1 MAKNKKSK
9 SLLNE
14 ATVRRMM
21 RLADIPELSESFFA
35 EDYGTGDAKGRTT
48 KKGQKDEPGEDGY
61 KKDAYGTPG
70 KGEEDK
76 PEKGPKAKSPGY
88 RPKADGQESS
98 TNENLFAEDEHEEEE
113 IDAMGDE
120 LGAEDDIADEEGAE
134 LDAEAS
140 GGDAEITPEAAQAIV
155 DLAAQLEASG
165 ALEGGEEVVDAE
177 AEVEMSDVGGE
188 EEVEI
193 EGEEEIEELEEAL
206 AKLGIEVIDDK
217 KLNEAVRKRVIARL
231 RKEKRARL
239 QEAKINKIAD
249 RIFARL
255 QKK

>member
-21 RLADIPELSESFFA
+21 KLADIPELSESFFSEGGKEGDRKVGGPYTHERDDTQ
-35 EDYGTGDAKGRTT
+35 ED
-48 KKGQKDEPGEDGY
+48 
-61 KKDAYGTPG
+61 
-70 KGEEDK
+70 EDK
-76 PEKGPKAKSPGY
+76 SDYEDPTSAAGKERRKAAGLK
-88 RPKADGQESS
+88 
-98 TNENLFAEDEHEEEE
+98 EDEHEEEE

-120 LGAEDDIADEEGAE
+120 LGAEDHIADEEADE

-140 GGDAEITPEAAQAIV
+140 EGDAEITPEAAQAIV

-231 RKEKRARL
+231 RKEKRAQM
-239 QEAKINKIAD
+239 QEAKVNQIAD

>member
-21 RLADIPELSESFFA
+21 RLADIPELSESFFSETGA
-35 EDYGTGDAKGRTT
+35 GRKGSSYGDLGKAPDDPTARDYEETRKGDETESGASAYGPYPSKG
-48 KKGQKDEPGEDGY
+48 DEKEDGGR
-61 KKDAYGTPG
+61 AYMGEADE
-70 KGEEDK
+70 EEDAL
-76 PEKGPKAKSPGY
+76 E
-88 RPKADGQESS
+88 
-98 TNENLFAEDEHEEEE
+98 
-113 IDAMGDE
+113 DE
-120 LGAEDDIADEEGAE
+120 LGAEDEIADEEGAE

-165 ALEGGEEVVDAE
+165 ALEGGEEEVE
-177 AEVEMSDVGGE
+177 AEVEMSDVDGE
-188 EEVEI
+188 EEVEV
-193 EGEEEIEELEEAL
+193 EGEEEEFEGLEEAL
-206 AKLGIEVIDDK
+206 AKHGIEVIDDK

-231 RKEKRARL
+231 RKEKRAKA
-239 QEAKINKIAD
+239 QEAKVNQIAD

>member
-21 RLADIPELSESFFA
+21 RLADIPELSESFFNETEGYKDREDDHLGA
-35 EDYGTGDAKGRTT
+35 EDGPEGDKE
-48 KKGQKDEPGEDGY
+48 QSFKDRRD
-61 KKDAYGTPG
+61 DAYGKWG
-70 KGEEDK
+70 KRGEEDRGTSL
-76 PEKGPKAKSPGY
+76 E
-88 RPKADGQESS
+88 
-98 TNENLFAEDEHEEEE
+98 EDEHEEEE

-165 ALEGGEEVVDAE
+165 ALEGGEEEVE

-206 AKLGIEVIDDK
+206 ATLGIEVIDDK

-231 RKEKRARL
+231 RKEKRAQM
-239 QEAKINKIAD
+239 QEAKVNKIAD

-255 QKK
+255 QKLQKK

>member
-1 MAKNKKSK
+1 
-9 SLLNE
+9 
-14 ATVRRMM
+14 MM
-21 RLADIPELSESFFA
+21 RLADIPELSESFFS
-35 EDYGTGDAKGRTT
+35 EDSKAHEYRREEEDGVEKRAGEDKYGHYKDYMDDTDE
-48 KKGQKDEPGEDGY
+48 KKGDDSSTHPGRKDY
-61 KKDAYGTPG
+61 MK
-70 KGEEDK
+70 EED
-76 PEKGPKAKSPGY
+76 
-88 RPKADGQESS
+88 
-98 TNENLFAEDEHEEEE
+98 AEDEHEEEE

-120 LGAEDDIADEEGAE
+120 LGAEDHEADEEADE

-140 GGDAEITPEAAQAIV
+140 EGDAEITPEAAQAIV

-165 ALEGGEEVVDAE
+165 ALEGGEEEVE

-231 RKEKRARL
+231 RKEKRAQM
-239 QEAKINKIAD
+239 QEAKVNKIAD

-255 QKK
+255 QKLQKK

>member
-1 MAKNKKSK
+1 MAKNKK

-21 RLADIPELSESFFA
+21 KLADIPELSESFFSETGA
-35 EDYGTGDAKGRTT
+35 KDKGESRGDLGKDPDDPEARDYTGTREGDKTVSGAS
-48 KKGQKDEPGEDGY
+48 
-61 KKDAYGTPG
+61 AYGRSPSRG
-70 KGEEDK
+70 DKRQGGGRAYMQEDDAEEDAL
-76 PEKGPKAKSPGY
+76 E
-88 RPKADGQESS
+88 
-98 TNENLFAEDEHEEEE
+98 
-113 IDAMGDE
+113 DE
-120 LGAEDDIADEEGAE
+120 LGAEDEIADEEGAE

-165 ALEGGEEVVDAE
+165 ALEGGEEEVE
-177 AEVEMSDVGGE
+177 AEVEMSDVDGEE
-188 EEVEI
+188 EEVEV
-193 EGEEEIEELEEAL
+193 EDEEEFEGLEEAL

-231 RKEKRARL
+231 RKEKRAQV
-239 QEAKINKIAD
+239 QEAKVNKIAD

>member
-21 RLADIPELSESFFA
+21 RLADIPELSESFFS
-35 EDYGTGDAKGRTT
+35 EDSKAHEYRREEEDGVEKRAGEDKYGHYKDYMDDTGE
-48 KKGQKDEPGEDGY
+48 KKGDDSSTHPGRKDY
-61 KKDAYGTPG
+61 MK
-70 KGEEDK
+70 EED
-76 PEKGPKAKSPGY
+76 
-88 RPKADGQESS
+88 
-98 TNENLFAEDEHEEEE
+98 AEDELEATE
-113 IDAMGDE
+113 DE
-120 LGAEDDIADEEGAE
+120 LGAEDDVADEEADE

-140 GGDAEITPEAAQAIV
+140 EGDAEITPEAAQAIV

-165 ALEGGEEVVDAE
+165 ALEGGEEEVE
-177 AEVEMSDVGGE
+177 AEVEMSDVDGE
-188 EEVEI
+188 EEVEV
-193 EGEEEIEELEEAL
+193 EGEEEEFEGLEEAL
-206 AKLGIEVIDDK
+206 AKHGIEVIDDK

-231 RKEKRARL
+231 RKEKRVKA
-239 QEAKINKIAD
+239 QEAKVNQIAD

>member
-21 RLADIPELSESFFA
+21 KLADIPELSTGFVNERWGSDA
-35 EDYGTGDAKGRTT
+35 EEYKREDEDGVETKAGDVGGHYKDYEDDTGE
-48 KKGQKDEPGEDGY
+48 KKGDDSSTHPGRKDY
-61 KKDAYGTPG
+61 MK
-70 KGEEDK
+70 EED
-76 PEKGPKAKSPGY
+76 
-88 RPKADGQESS
+88 
-98 TNENLFAEDEHEEEE
+98 AEDELEATE
-113 IDAMGDE
+113 DE
-120 LGAEDDIADEEGAE
+120 LGAEDDVADEEGAE

-165 ALEGGEEVVDAE
+165 ALEGGEEEVE

-188 EEVEI
+188 EEVEL
-193 EGEEEIEELEEAL
+193 EGEEEIEGLEEAL
-206 AKLGIEVIDDK
+206 ATLGIEVIDDK
-217 KLNEAVRKRVIARL
+217 KVNEAVRKRVIARL
-231 RKEKRARL
+231 RKQKRAQV
-239 QEAKINKIAD
+239 QEAKVNKIAD

>member
-21 RLADIPELSESFFA
+21 RLADIPELSESFFNESEGYKDREDDHLGA
-35 EDYGTGDAKGRTT
+35 EDGPERDKEQSFDDRR
-48 KKGQKDEPGEDGY
+48 D
-61 KKDAYGTPG
+61 DAYGKWGERDKEDRGTSLE
-70 KGEEDK
+70 EED
-76 PEKGPKAKSPGY
+76 ELEAT
-88 RPKADGQESS
+88 E
-98 TNENLFAEDEHEEEE
+98 
-113 IDAMGDE
+113 DE
-120 LGAEDDIADEEGAE
+120 LGAEDEIADEEGAE

-165 ALEGGEEVVDAE
+165 ALEGGEEEVE

-193 EGEEEIEELEEAL
+193 EGEEEIEGLEEAL
-206 AKLGIEVIDDK
+206 ATLGIEVIDDK
-217 KLNEAVRKRVIARL
+217 KVNEAVRKRVIARL
-231 RKEKRARL
+231 RKEKRAQV
-239 QEAKINKIAD
+239 QEAKVNKIAD

>member
-21 RLADIPELSESFFA
+21 RLADIPELSESFFS
-35 EDYGTGDAKGRTT
+35 EDSKAHEYRREEEDGVEKRAGEDKYGHYKDYMDDTGE
-48 KKGQKDEPGEDGY
+48 KKGDDSSTHPGRKDY
-61 KKDAYGTPG
+61 MK
-70 KGEEDK
+70 EEDDDE
-76 PEKGPKAKSPGY
+76 EKLHAT
-88 RPKADGQESS
+88 E
-98 TNENLFAEDEHEEEE
+98 
-113 IDAMGDE
+113 DE
-120 LGAEDDIADEEGAE
+120 LGAEDHEADEEADE

-140 GGDAEITPEAAQAIV
+140 EGDAEITPEAAQAIV

-165 ALEGGEEVVDAE
+165 ALEGGEEEVE
-177 AEVEMSDVGGE
+177 AEVEMSDVDGEVEAE
-188 EEVEI
+188 EEVELD
-193 EGEEEIEELEEAL
+193 EGDDQLNGLEEAL
-206 AKLGIEVIDDK
+206 ATLGIEVIDDK

-231 RKEKRARL
+231 RKEKRVKA
-239 QEAKINKIAD
+239 QEAKVNQIAD

>member
-1 MAKNKKSK
+1 MAKNKK

-21 RLADIPELSESFFA
+21 KLADIPELSENFFSEA
-35 EDYGTGDAKGRTT
+35 GT
-48 KKGQKDEPGEDGY
+48 KDDRKVG
-61 KKDAYGTPG
+61 
-70 KGEEDK
+70 
-76 PEKGPKAKSPGY
+76 GPYTHERDDTQG
-88 RPKADGQESS
+88 
-98 TNENLFAEDEHEEEE
+98 AEDELDYEDPTSAAGKERRKAAGLKEDEDEEEE

-165 ALEGGEEVVDAE
+165 ALEGGEEEVE
-177 AEVEMSDVGGE
+177 AEVEMSDVDGEE
-188 EEVEI
+188 EEVEV
-193 EGEEEIEELEEAL
+193 EDEEEFEGLEEAL

-217 KLNEAVRKRVIARL
+217 KLNEAVRKRVLARL
-231 RKEKRARL
+231 RKEKRA
-239 QEAKINKIAD
+239 QANEVKANKIAN

>member
-21 RLADIPELSESFFA
+21 RLADIPELSESFFNEGGKDGDRKVGGPYTHQDVA
-35 EDYGTGDAKGRTT
+35 TQEADDETDYEDPTSA
-48 KKGQKDEPGEDGY
+48 
-61 KKDAYGTPG
+61 AG
-70 KGEEDK
+70 KERRKAAGLKEED
-76 PEKGPKAKSPGY
+76 E
-88 RPKADGQESS
+88 
-98 TNENLFAEDEHEEEE
+98 EDALE
-113 IDAMGDE
+113 DE

-165 ALEGGEEVVDAE
+165 ALEGGEEEVE

-193 EGEEEIEELEEAL
+193 EGEEEIEGLEEAL
-206 AKLGIEVIDDK
+206 ATLGIEVIDDK
-217 KLNEAVRKRVIARL
+217 KVNEAVRKRVIARL
-231 RKEKRARL
+231 RKEKRAQV
-239 QEAKINKIAD
+239 QEAKVNKIAD

>member
-21 RLADIPELSESFFA
+21 KLADIPELSESFFA
-35 EDYGTGDAKGRTT
+35 EDYGKGDADEPKGRST
-48 KKGQKDEPGEDGY
+48 KKGQKDKPDKKDGY
-61 KKDAYGTPG
+61 EKDAYGAPG
-70 KGEEDK
+70 EGGKTKDDED
-76 PEKGPKAKSPGY
+76 AY
-88 RPKADGQESS
+88 RNES
-98 TNENLFAEDEHEEEE
+98 LFAEDEHEEEE

-120 LGAEDDIADEEGAE
+120 LGAEDHIADEEADE

-140 GGDAEITPEAAQAIV
+140 EGDAEITPEAAQAIV

-231 RKEKRARL
+231 RKEKRAQM
-239 QEAKINKIAD
+239 QEAKVNQIAD

>member
-21 RLADIPELSESFFA
+21 RLADIPELSESFFS
-35 EDYGTGDAKGRTT
+35 EDSKAREYRR
-48 KKGQKDEPGEDGY
+48 EEEDGVEKRAGEGPDGHY
-61 KKDAYGTPG
+61 DAYMGPEGGNKGDDSSTHPG
-70 KGEEDK
+70 RKDYEEVNEED
-76 PEKGPKAKSPGY
+76 E
-88 RPKADGQESS
+88 
-98 TNENLFAEDEHEEEE
+98 L
-113 IDAMGDE
+113 DAVEGE
-120 LGAEDDIADEEGAE
+120 LGHEDDVADEEGAE

-165 ALEGGEEVVDAE
+165 ALEGGEEEVE

-188 EEVEI
+188 EEVEV
-193 EGEEEIEELEEAL
+193 EDEEEFEGLEEAL

-231 RKEKRARL
+231 RKEKRAQM
-239 QEAKINKIAD
+239 QEAKVNKIAD

>member
-21 RLADIPELSESFFA
+21 KLADIPELS
-35 EDYGTGDAKGRTT
+35 TGFVNERWGSKGE
-48 KKGQKDEPGEDGY
+48 QEDGDHEY
-61 KKDAYGTPG
+61 RRKDVDGVETKAGEGPDGHYDAYMGPEGGNKGDDSSTHPG
-70 KGEEDK
+70 RKDYMKEED
-76 PEKGPKAKSPGY
+76 
-88 RPKADGQESS
+88 
-98 TNENLFAEDEHEEEE
+98 AEDELEATE
-113 IDAMGDE
+113 GE
-120 LGAEDDIADEEGAE
+120 LGKEDDIADEEGAE

-165 ALEGGEEVVDAE
+165 ALEGGEEEVE
-177 AEVEMSDVGGE
+177 AEVEMSDVDGEVEAE
-188 EEVEI
+188 EEVELD
-193 EGEEEIEELEEAL
+193 EGDDQFEGLEEAL

-231 RKEKRARL
+231 RKEKRVKA
-239 QEAKINKIAD
+239 QEAKVNQIAD

>member
-1 MAKNKKSK
+1 
-9 SLLNE
+9 
-14 ATVRRMM
+14 
-21 RLADIPELSESFFA
+21 
-35 EDYGTGDAKGRTT
+35 
-48 KKGQKDEPGEDGY
+48 
-61 KKDAYGTPG
+61 
-70 KGEEDK
+70 
-76 PEKGPKAKSPGY
+76 
-88 RPKADGQESS
+88 
-98 TNENLFAEDEHEEEE
+98 
-113 IDAMGDE
+113 MGDE
-120 LGAEDDIADEEGAE
+120 LGAEDHEADEEADE

-140 GGDAEITPEAAQAIV
+140 EGDAEITPEAAQAIV

-165 ALEGGEEVVDAE
+165 ALEGGEEEVE

-231 RKEKRARL
+231 RKEKRAQM
-239 QEAKINKIAD
+239 QEAKVNKIAD

-255 QKK
+255 QKLQKK

>member
-21 RLADIPELSESFFA
+21 KLADIPGLSESFFS
-35 EDYGTGDAKGRTT
+35 EEWSG
-48 KKGQKDEPGEDGY
+48 
-61 KKDAYGTPG
+61 KKDDRHPGGPYTHEKVGTQEDEDKVSYEDPTSAA
-70 KGEEDK
+70 GEERR
-76 PEKGPKAKSPGY
+76 KAAGLEE
-88 RPKADGQESS
+88 ADE
-98 TNENLFAEDEHEEEE
+98 EDEL
-113 IDAMGDE
+113 DATEGE
-120 LGAEDDIADEEGAE
+120 LGKEDDIADEEGAE

-165 ALEGGEEVVDAE
+165 ALEGGEEEVE

-231 RKEKRARL
+231 RKEKRAQM
-239 QEAKINKIAD
+239 QEAKVNKIAD

>member
-21 RLADIPELSESFFA
+21 KLADIPELSESFFS
-35 EDYGTGDAKGRTT
+35 ETT
-48 KKGQKDEPGEDGY
+48 KGERTADDELAYED
-61 KKDAYGTPG
+61 PS
-70 KGEEDK
+70 KGERITQGDTVG
-76 PEKGPKAKSPGY
+76 EKAYVGPSKGEKKEGGGLAY
-88 RPKADGQESS
+88 MQE
-98 TNENLFAEDEHEEEE
+98 EDEEE
-113 IDAMGDE
+113 DALEDE
-120 LGAEDDIADEEGAE
+120 LGAEDHIADEEADE

-140 GGDAEITPEAAQAIV
+140 EGDAEITPEAAQAIV

-231 RKEKRARL
+231 RKEKRVKA
-239 QEAKINKIAD
+239 QEAKVNQIAD

>member
-21 RLADIPELSESFFA
+21 KLADIPELSDNFLA
-35 EDYGTGDAKGRTT
+35 EEAYEWHKGGDSKTR
-48 KKGQKDEPGEDGY
+48 PGE
-61 KKDAYGTPG
+61 KDDDDSAGDKGARGDTDYSGHGDRADDDSSTHPG
-70 KGEEDK
+70 RKDYEEVNEED
-76 PEKGPKAKSPGY
+76 E
-88 RPKADGQESS
+88 
-98 TNENLFAEDEHEEEE
+98 L
-113 IDAMGDE
+113 DAVEGE
-120 LGAEDDIADEEGAE
+120 LGHEDDVADEEGAE

-165 ALEGGEEVVDAE
+165 ALEGGEEEVEAE

-231 RKEKRARL
+231 RKEKRVKA
-239 QEAKINKIAD
+239 QEAKVNQIAD

>member
-21 RLADIPELSESFFA
+21 KLADIPELS
-35 EDYGTGDAKGRTT
+35 TGFVNERWGSKGE
-48 KKGQKDEPGEDGY
+48 QEDGDHEY
-61 KKDAYGTPG
+61 RRKDVDGVETKAGEGPDGHYDAYMGPEGGNKGDDSSTHPG
-70 KGEEDK
+70 RKDYMKEED
-76 PEKGPKAKSPGY
+76 
-88 RPKADGQESS
+88 
-98 TNENLFAEDEHEEEE
+98 AEDELEATE
-113 IDAMGDE
+113 DE
-120 LGAEDDIADEEGAE
+120 LGAEDEVADEEGAE

-165 ALEGGEEVVDAE
+165 ALEGGEEEVE

-188 EEVEI
+188 EEAEVE
-193 EGEEEIEELEEAL
+193 GDEEEFEGLEEAL

-231 RKEKRARL
+231 RKEKRVKA
-239 QEAKINKIAD
+239 QEAKVNQIAD

>member
-21 RLADIPELSESFFA
+21 KLADIPELSDNFLSEESSDKWGHGGP
-35 EDYGTGDAKGRTT
+35 EDEETDRHEFRRHRDKEGKETKSGENKYGDYKDYMDVT
-48 KKGQKDEPGEDGY
+48 GQKKDDKSKTHPGHPDFM
-61 KKDAYGTPG
+61 P
-70 KGEEDK
+70 EDK
-76 PEKGPKAKSPGY
+76 
-88 RPKADGQESS
+88 
-98 TNENLFAEDEHEEEE
+98 HEEEE

-120 LGAEDDIADEEGAE
+120 LGAEDHEADEEADE

-140 GGDAEITPEAAQAIV
+140 EGDAEITPEAAQAIV

-165 ALEGGEEVVDAE
+165 ALEGGEEEVE
-177 AEVEMSDVGGE
+177 AEVEMSDVEGE
-188 EEVEI
+188 V

-217 KLNEAVRKRVIARL
+217 KLNEAVHKRVIARL

-239 QEAKINKIAD
+239 QEAKVNKVAD

-255 QKK
+255 KNLKK

>member
-21 RLADIPELSESFFA
+21 RLADIPELSESFFSETGA
-35 EDYGTGDAKGRTT
+35 GRKGSSYGDLGKAPDDPTARDYEETRKGDETESGASAYGPYPSKG
-48 KKGQKDEPGEDGY
+48 DEKEDGGR
-61 KKDAYGTPG
+61 AYM
-70 KGEEDK
+70 GE
-76 PEKGPKAKSPGY
+76 
-88 RPKADGQESS
+88 
-98 TNENLFAEDEHEEEE
+98 
-113 IDAMGDE
+113 
-120 LGAEDDIADEEGAE
+120 ADEEEDALEDE

-140 GGDAEITPEAAQAIV
+140 GGDAEIPPEAAQAIV

-165 ALEGGEEVVDAE
+165 ALEGGEEEVE
-177 AEVEMSDVGGE
+177 AEVEMSDVDGE
-188 EEVEI
+188 EEVEV
-193 EGEEEIEELEEAL
+193 EGEEEEFEGLEEAL
-206 AKLGIEVIDDK
+206 AKHGIEVIDDK

-231 RKEKRARL
+231 RKEKRAKA
-239 QEAKINKIAD
+239 QEAKVNQIAD

>member
-21 RLADIPELSESFFA
+21 RLADIPELSESFFS
-35 EDYGTGDAKGRTT
+35 EDSKAHEYRREEEDGVEKRAGEDKYGDYKDYMDDTGE
-48 KKGQKDEPGEDGY
+48 KKGDDSSTHPGRKDY
-61 KKDAYGTPG
+61 MK
-70 KGEEDK
+70 EED
-76 PEKGPKAKSPGY
+76 
-88 RPKADGQESS
+88 
-98 TNENLFAEDEHEEEE
+98 AEDELEATE
-113 IDAMGDE
+113 DE
-120 LGAEDDIADEEGAE
+120 LGAEDDVADEEADE

-140 GGDAEITPEAAQAIV
+140 EGDAEITPEAAQAIV

-165 ALEGGEEVVDAE
+165 ALEGGEEGVE

-193 EGEEEIEELEEAL
+193 EGEEEIEGLEEAL
-206 AKLGIEVIDDK
+206 ATLGIEVIDDK

-231 RKEKRARL
+231 RKEKRVKA
-239 QEAKINKIAD
+239 QEAKVNQIAD